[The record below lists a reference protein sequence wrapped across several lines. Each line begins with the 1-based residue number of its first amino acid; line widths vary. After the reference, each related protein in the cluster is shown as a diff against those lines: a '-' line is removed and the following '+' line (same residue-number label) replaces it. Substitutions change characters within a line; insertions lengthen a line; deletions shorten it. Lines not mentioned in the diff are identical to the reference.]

1 MTTETTSEN
10 PATRRGWLARFL
22 RAASFVVL
30 LLVALGVAGAFLLR
44 ERQFAVPEW
53 LREEIEVRLNEAL
66 PEARVRIGSLMAVVE
81 QDWRPRFLVR
91 NVDIER
97 LVGTPVVS
105 FSDMRGKLD
114 RQALIDR
121 RLGLQSL
128 EVSGVFITLRREAG
142 GGVAVSSGQGDQSAS
157 RQSAN
162 LARLV
167 GDLGTLLL
175 RPGLEELTDL
185 DVLAITLRYEDERA
199 GRAWTVDGGR
209 VRLDR
214 EGSDL
219 QIAADIAIL
228 GGGAGVATIAANYAG
243 VIGAQNSEFG
253 ITINGLDAGDIA
265 TQGPAFGWLGALD
278 APISGA
284 LRGGLNGDG
293 SLRPLNATLQIGAGV
308 IQPTAEAKP
317 IPIDAARSYFT
328 YLPQQQEIRFDELSV
343 ESKWGSGR
351 LEGGARL
358 VQAANGRI
366 EDLIGQVQLSGLRL
380 NPADLYA
387 EPVEISAAELDFRL
401 RTVPFALELGRL
413 QILDRGQV
421 LTARGKLSADRGGW
435 DIALDAEMDGLSP
448 ARLLELWPEG
458 VKPKSRNWINEN
470 VFAAKLSDASGALR
484 FTQGGVPR
492 TYLAFDFA
500 EADVR
505 FVKTLP
511 PIRNGKGHGTLV
523 DDRFVVVLDE
533 GGVIAPE
540 GGFVDGAGSSF
551 IIPDVRVKPDPPGV
565 VRLTARGS
573 TTAALSLLDQ
583 EPLRVM
589 TKANLPVALA
599 EGAIDLSGTISLPLR
614 KKPPL
619 ESIAFDVVGTARD
632 VSTDILVKNRTLAAD
647 MLDIVASDDAVRV
660 AGEGTI
666 DGVPLDIAWRQPLGA
681 PGASLPSKVTGTV
694 EISQTALD
702 AFNIDLPPGLV
713 QGTGI
718 GNITIDLVK
727 DTPPAFNLRS
737 DLRGITMALPPINWF
752 KSSDTEAELEVSA
765 ALGAVPVVERLTL
778 DAPGLDAQ
786 GTLQLTSEGTL
797 DRLRLQQVSVGGW
810 LNGQVDIVGRGKGV
824 PPRIEVR
831 SGSVDLR
838 RADFGNNASS
848 GQTTPL
854 SLNLDRLQVT
864 DTIAIT
870 DMRGQFSTGGG
881 VAGNF
886 EGLVNGAAPVSGE
899 LVPQGARSSIR
910 VASPDAG
917 RVFAAAD
924 LLQQAR
930 GGRMDLVLDP
940 VGTGG
945 AFDGKLRVRDARI
958 KDAPAI
964 AALLNAISIV
974 GLVNE
979 LTGDGI
985 YFDEISADFRLGP
998 QQITLREASAVGA
1011 SMGLSMDGVFVPST
1025 GQIQMQ
1031 GVISPVY
1038 LLNAIGS
1045 VLTRRGEGLFGF
1057 NYSIEGTAKNPQVFV
1072 NPLTALAP
1080 GMFRNL
1086 FRRAAP
1092 EAPRVEGEAPPEPEP
1107 VRQLPPRVSGSDR

>member
-1 MTTETTSEN
+1 MKIESPPQKT
-10 PATRRGWLARFL
+10 ATQRGWFARLL
-22 RAASFVVL
+22 RGITFAAVV
-30 LLVALGVAGAFLLR
+30 LVALAILAAFWVR
-44 ERQFAVPEW
+44 EREIAVPEW
-53 LREEIEVRLNEAL
+53 VRDEIEVRLNESL
-66 PEARVRIGSLMAVVE
+66 PETRVRIGSVMAVLE
-81 QDWRPRFLVR
+81 EDWRPRFLVR
-91 NVDIER
+91 NVQVER
-97 LVGTPVVS
+97 LDGTPVVS
-105 FSDMRGKLD
+105 FTDMRGKLD
-114 RQALIDR
+114 RQALLDR
-121 RLGLQSL
+121 RIGLQSL

-142 GGVAVSSGQGDQSAS
+142 GSVAVSSGQGDRNVS
-157 RQSAN
+157 RQSST
-162 LARLV
+162 LAGLV
-167 GDLGTLLL
+167 GDLSTLFL
-175 RPGLEELTDL
+175 RPGLEQLTDL

-199 GRAWTVDGGR
+199 RRAWTVDGGR
-209 VRLDR
+209 IRLDR
-214 EGSDL
+214 DGTDL
-219 QIAADIAIL
+219 QIAADVAIL
-228 GGGAGVATIAANYAG
+228 GGGSGVATIAANYAG
-243 VIGAQNSEFG
+243 IIGAQTSEFG
-253 ITINGLDAGDIA
+253 ITIDGLDAGDIA
-265 TQGPAFGWLGALD
+265 SQGPAFAWLGALD

-284 LRGGLNGDG
+284 LRGGLNEDG
-293 SLRPLNATLQIGAGV
+293 SLRPLNATLQIGAGA
-308 IQPTAEAKP
+308 IQPTAEASP

-343 ESKWGSGR
+343 VSKWGSGR
-351 LEGGARL
+351 LLGSARL
-358 VQAANGRI
+358 VQAENGRI
-366 EDLIGQVQLSGLRL
+366 EDLIGQVQLTGLQL
-380 NPADLYA
+380 NPADFYA
-387 EPVEISAAELDFRL
+387 APIEISKAELDFRL
-401 RTVPFALELGRL
+401 RTSPFALEVGRL

-421 LTARGKLSADRGGW
+421 LTARGALSADRGGW

-448 ARLLELWPEG
+448 ARLLELWPER

-470 VFAAKLSDASGALR
+470 VFAAELSDASGALR
-484 FTQGGVPR
+484 LTQGGMPR

-500 EADVR
+500 KADVR

-511 PIRNGKGHGTLV
+511 PIRNGKGHATLV
-523 DDRFVVVLDE
+523 KDRFVVVLDE

-573 TTAALSLLDQ
+573 ATAALSLLDQ

-589 TKANLPVALA
+589 TKANLPVSLA
-599 EGAIDLSGTISLPLR
+599 EGAIDLSGTISMPLK

-619 ESIAFDVVGTARD
+619 EEIAFDVIGTASD
-632 VSTDILVKNRTLAAD
+632 VTTDRLVKNRTLSAD
-647 MLDIVASDDAVRV
+647 ALEIVASDEAVRV
-660 AGEGTI
+660 EGAGTI
-666 DGVPLDIAWRQPLGA
+666 DGVPLDVSWRQPLGA

-694 EISQTALD
+694 EISEAALD
-702 AFNIDLPPGLV
+702 AFNIDLPPGMV
-713 QGTGI
+713 QGTGQGSI
-718 GNITIDLVK
+718 EIDLVK
-727 DTPPAFNLRS
+727 DTPPAFSLRS
-737 DLRGITMALPPINWF
+737 DLRGITMSVPPINWA
-752 KSSDTEAELEVSA
+752 KSAQTAAAFEISA
-765 ALGAVPVVERLTL
+765 ALGEVPVVEQLSL

-786 GTLQLTSEGTL
+786 GTLQLTPGGDLE
-797 DRLRLQQVSVGGW
+797 RLRLRQVSVGNW
-810 LNGQVDIVGRGKGV
+810 LTGQVDIVGRGKGV
-824 PPRIEVR
+824 PPRVEVR
-831 SGSVDLR
+831 NGSVDLR
-838 RADFGNNASS
+838 RADFGATPAS
-848 GQTTPL
+848 GQSTPL
-854 SLNLDRLQVT
+854 SLNLDRLQVS

-870 DMRGQFSTGGG
+870 DMRGQFSTGSG

-910 VASPDAG
+910 VTSPDAG
-917 RVFAAAD
+917 SVFAAAN

-930 GGRMDLVLDP
+930 GGRMDLVLNP

-945 AFDGKLRVRDARI
+945 AFDGKLRAREARI

-979 LTGDGI
+979 LAGDGI
-985 YFDEISADFRLGP
+985 YFDDITADFRLGP

-1038 LLNAIGS
+1038 LINAIGS

-1107 VRQLPPRVSGSDR
+1107 VRRLPPRVSGSDR